1 MNTTRFKVSFFVL
14 LFSLAVNFLHACGG
28 NMSIAGTRNAWVD
41 NFVCLCVLKNK
52 SCAKQWMV
60 EETTTLIKGF
70 CN

>member
-1 MNTTRFKVSFFVL
+1 
-14 LFSLAVNFLHACGG
+14 
-28 NMSIAGTRNAWVD
+28 
-41 NFVCLCVLKNK
+41 LCVLKNK